1 MGPASA
7 KDPHRPDGK
16 PSPLLSVIRIP
27 QIERARA
34 RVRDHYYDRE
44 DVRQALIDAL
54 LLDLVRA

>member
-1 MGPASA
+1 
-7 KDPHRPDGK
+7 
-16 PSPLLSVIRIP
+16 VIRIP